1 MKKNYDDIIN
11 LEHHVSQKHPQM
23 SLDARAAQFAP
34 FAALTGF
41 DEQLKEAERLTNER
55 KFINEDL
62 REKLDNKLQI
72 IQKQISVKPTITVTY
87 FVHDLRKQ
95 GGSYRTVI
103 GKVKKI
109 DKYKNVVI
117 LENKTEI
124 PIAEIIDINS
134 NLFESCDII

>member
-87 FVHDLRKQ
+87 FVYDLRKQ

-124 PIAEIIDINS
+124 PIEEIIDINS

>member
-87 FVHDLRKQ
+87 FVYDLRKQ
-95 GGSYRTVI
+95 GGSYGTVI

-124 PIAEIIDINS
+124 PIEEIIDINS
-134 NLFESCDII
+134 NIFESCDII

>member
-41 DEQLKEAERLTNER
+41 DEELKEAERLTNER
-55 KFINEDL
+55 KIINEDL

-72 IQKQISVKPTITVTY
+72 IQKQISVKPAITVTY

>member
-41 DEQLKEAERLTNER
+41 DELLKEAERLTNER

-87 FVHDLRKQ
+87 FVYDLRKQ

-124 PIAEIIDINS
+124 PIEEIIDINS

>member
-1 MKKNYDDIIN
+1 MKRNYDDIIN

-87 FVHDLRKQ
+87 FVYDLRKQ

>member
-11 LEHHVSQKHPQM
+11 LEHHVSKKHPQM

-41 DEQLKEAERLTNER
+41 DEELKEAERLTNER
-55 KFINEDL
+55 KIINEDL

-134 NLFESCDII
+134 NIFESCDII

>member
-72 IQKQISVKPTITVTY
+72 IQKQISVKPTITVNY

-124 PIAEIIDINS
+124 PIEEIIDINS

>member
-11 LEHHVSQKHPQM
+11 LEHHVSKKHPQM

-41 DEQLKEAERLTNER
+41 DEELKEAERLTNER
-55 KFINEDL
+55 KIINEDL

>member
-1 MKKNYDDIIN
+1 MKRNYDDIIN

-87 FVHDLRKQ
+87 FVYDLRKQ

-124 PIAEIIDINS
+124 PIEEIIDINS

>member
-41 DEQLKEAERLTNER
+41 DEELKEAERLTNER
-55 KFINEDL
+55 KIINEDL

-72 IQKQISVKPTITVTY
+72 IQKQISVKPAITVTY

-95 GGSYRTVI
+95 GGSYGTVI

-134 NLFESCDII
+134 NIFESCDII

>member
-124 PIAEIIDINS
+124 PIEEIIDINS